1 MDFNIK
7 LTEAENAALSFV
19 AASPN
24 DWIQNVVH
32 DRCRIAI
39 DEIMAIALEKSIET
53 NTPLPT
59 SKDEIVLLAFK
70 NGWVKTASER
80 TQEAIDSVKLL

>member
-1 MDFNIK
+1 MEFNVK
-7 LTEAENAALSFV
+7 LTEAEHAALSFV
-19 AASPN
+19 AASPD
-24 DWIQNVVH
+24 DWIKNVVH

-39 DEIMAIALEKSIET
+39 EEIMAIALKKSIET

-70 NGWVKTASER
+70 NGWVNTVSER
-80 TQEAIDSVKLL
+80 TQESYDSVKLF